1 MALEHG
7 GAGLDGDVDQG
18 VVELQAGGDG
28 GVGAGALR
36 QRHAHLPARRR
47 AQDRAVDDLPVGD
60 RRRVEPELLELAQ
73 GQRRQPVATALVA
86 GEHRLVG
93 DDDVAPGGG
102 ERHGGGDPGR
112 PRPDDEHVRHQHRRP
127 GYGPLHPSRSAAV
140 ECVVRGQ
147 AGTHVLGLDTTYSDW
162 KCMVRRMTRLCEGR
176 VAIVTGAGRGIG
188 REHALSLARHGA
200 KVVVNDLGGDMHGG
214 GADTSPAQQV
224 VDEIKAAGGEAV
236 ANGESVSDFEGAG
249 RLIQTA
255 IDTFGD
261 LHVLV
266 NNAGI
271 LRDRV
276 IANMTEEEWDAVIN
290 VHLKGTFAP
299 SRWAVAHWREQAK
312 AGNPVSGR
320 IINTTSVSG
329 IYGNPGQSNYGAAK
343 MGIAAFTNIVALEV
357 ARYGVTVN
365 AVAPVALTRMTEGLG
380 PAPETDEEREA
391 RAPHWIA
398 PIVTW
403 LASEEAAGVTGR
415 VFEASGQFLAV
426 AEGWTRGPSTDP
438 LDDPTKLGDVV
449 AKLLADARA
458 NSGMDGKPGSWPQ
471 TQLSPKQ

>member
-1 MALEHG
+1 MAK
-7 GAGLDGDVDQG
+7 
-18 VVELQAGGDG
+18 
-28 GVGAGALR
+28 
-36 QRHAHLPARRR
+36 
-47 AQDRAVDDLPVGD
+47 
-60 RRRVEPELLELAQ
+60 
-73 GQRRQPVATALVA
+73 LV
-86 GEHRLVG
+86 
-93 DDDVAPGGG
+93 
-102 ERHGGGDPGR
+102 
-112 PRPDDEHVRHQHRRP
+112 
-127 GYGPLHPSRSAAV
+127 
-140 ECVVRGQ
+140 
-147 AGTHVLGLDTTYSDW
+147 
-162 KCMVRRMTRLCEGR
+162 EGR

-200 KVVVNDLGGDMHGG
+200 KVVVNDLGGDMHGAG
-214 GADTSPAQQV
+214 GDLSPAQQV
-224 VDEIKAAGGEAV
+224 VEEITEAGGEAI
-236 ANGESVSDFEGAG
+236 ANGDDVADWEGAQ
-249 RLIQTA
+249 RLINSA

-261 LHVLV
+261 VHVVV

-276 IANMTEEEWDAVIN
+276 LANMTEEEWDAVIN

-312 AGNPVSGR
+312 AGQAVSGR

-380 PAPETDEEREA
+380 SAPETDEAREA

-403 LASEEAAGVTGR
+403 LASEESAGVTGR

-426 AEGWTRGPSTDP
+426 AEGWVRGPSVDP
-438 LDDPTKLGDVV
+438 VDDPTKLGEVV
-449 AKLLADARA
+449 AGLLADARG
-458 NSGMDGKPGSWPQ
+458 NSGMDGRPGFWPQ
-471 TQLSPKQ
+471 PQQ